1 MKEHRRRSARLT
13 LLLSAAL
20 ATAAVAASP
29 PSPLPAAKPESV
41 GMSSERLARMGE
53 FFRRESERES
63 ATGYVMMVARHGKL
77 VYSAAVGQRD
87 RENKLPM
94 TLDTRFRIF
103 SMTKPITSV
112 AVLMLYEEGRL
123 QLDDPVAKFLPA
135 FAEARVFTGV
145 DAAGNITTE
154 PLKKPMTIR
163 HLLTHTSGLGYGP
176 GYDMTTPLA
185 KAWAG
190 LSFAP
195 TESAEDRIRKL
206 ASTPLYFQPGSEW
219 RYSYATDVLGYLVQV
234 VSGVPFDR
242 FLQTRLFDPLGM
254 TRTGFFLPEADVK
267 WLAGAYRRNGQGVL
281 ERGDGGPLTAPTQPP
296 PFASGG
302 AGLISTAAD
311 YLRFAQMLANQGS
324 FEGRR
329 YLSPVT
335 IELMTSN
342 QVADDAQAKFY
353 GQQWR
358 GLGFGLGVSPI
369 IDYRSVPQANRN
381 GDYTWPGALDTH
393 WLVSPST
400 GVVAVVLAQVFRG
413 ADGTPQRTYQDVHNQ
428 VYQAVTDL
436 GPPGA
441 SLLRN

>member
-1 MKEHRRRSARLT
+1 MNDFRGSSASVV
-13 LLLSAAL
+13 LLLGAAL
-20 ATAAVAASP
+20 ATAAAAAAP
-29 PSPLPAAKPESV
+29 KTPLPTAKPESV
-41 GMSSERLARMGE
+41 GMSSERLASMGE
-53 FFRRESERES
+53 FFRRESERDS

-77 VYSAAVGQRD
+77 VYSAAVGLRD
-87 RENKLPM
+87 KENRLPM

-112 AVLMLYEEGRL
+112 AVLMLYEEGRF

-135 FAEARVFTGV
+135 FAESRVFTGV

-154 PLKKPMTIR
+154 PLKKPITIR

-185 KAWAG
+185 KTWGG
-190 LSFAP
+190 LSFAA
-195 TESAEDRIRKL
+195 TEPAAERIRKL

-219 RYSYATDVLGYLVQV
+219 RYSYATDVLGYLVEV

-254 TRTGFFLPEADVK
+254 TRTGFFVAPQDLQ
-267 WLAGAYRRNGQGVL
+267 WLAGAYRRNAQGVL
-281 ERGDGGPLTAPTQPP
+281 ERSDVGALTAPTQRP
-296 PFASGG
+296 PFTSGG
-302 AGLISTAAD
+302 GGLISTAGD
-311 YLRFAQMLANQGS
+311 YLRFAQMLANRGS

-329 YLSPVT
+329 YLSPMTV
-335 IELMTSN
+335 ELMTSN

-353 GQQWR
+353 GEIWR
-358 GLGFGLGVSPI
+358 CLGFGLGVSPI
-369 IDYRSVPQANRN
+369 IDYRSAPQANRN
-381 GDYTWPGALDTH
+381 GDYTWPGVLDTQ

-413 ADGTPQRTYQDVHNQ
+413 ADGKPQRTYQDMHNQ
-428 VYQAVTDL
+428 VYQAITDL
-436 GPPGA
+436 ESTVDPA
-441 SLLRN
+441 RRN

>member
-1 MKEHRRRSARLT
+1 VNALHRLSVGVVVLLGAALTTAALAAAPKPPLPVAMPESLGMSSARL
-13 LLLSAAL
+13 A
-20 ATAAVAASP
+20 
-29 PSPLPAAKPESV
+29 
-41 GMSSERLARMGE
+41 GMGE

-87 RENKLPM
+87 RERKLPM

-112 AVLMLYEEGRL
+112 AVLMLYEEGRF

-135 FAEARVFTGV
+135 FAEARVFAGV
-145 DAAGNITTE
+145 DAAGNLTTE
-154 PLKKPMTIR
+154 PLKKPITIR

-176 GYDMTTPLA
+176 GYDLTTPLA

-195 TESAEDRIRKL
+195 TEPAAERIRKL
-206 ASTPLYFQPGSEW
+206 ASTPLYFQPGAEW
-219 RYSYATDVLGYLVQV
+219 RYSYATDVLGHLVEV
-234 VSGVPFDR
+234 VSGVPFER

-254 TRTGFFLPEADVK
+254 TKTGFFLPAADAD
-267 WLAGAYRRNGQGVL
+267 WLAGAYRRNAQGVL

-296 PFASGG
+296 SFASGG
-302 AGLISTAAD
+302 AGLLSTAGD

-324 FEGRR
+324 FEGRQ

-335 IELMTSN
+335 VELMTSN

-353 GQQWR
+353 GEQWR
-358 GLGFGLGVSPI
+358 GLGFGLGVSPT
-369 IDYRSVPQANRN
+369 IDFRSMPQAERN
-381 GDYTWPGALDTH
+381 GDYTWPGALDTQ

-400 GVVAVVLAQVFRG
+400 GVVAVLLAQVFRG
-413 ADGTPQRTYQDVHNQ
+413 PDGKPQRTYQDVRNQ

-436 GPPGA
+436 GPAAGTVWQK
-441 SLLRN
+441 